1 MNNMKE
7 IIRQKISNH
16 PLISD
21 VERYVVITR
30 IADNADVCQIPIT
43 GHVEYF
49 RFDVDVTFTF
59 QSEIPNWNVTND
71 YEVEV
76 RDEANEIVI
85 DEETQVSIKM
95 PAFDYFQAI
104 ILENKIPLISLLS
117 VYILNDDAKGAFNF

>member
-1 MNNMKE
+1 MIEMKE

-16 PLISD
+16 PLITD
-21 VERYVVITR
+21 VEGYVVITR
-30 IADNADVCQIPIT
+30 ISDNADVWQILIT
-43 GHVEYF
+43 THVEYF
-49 RFDVDVTFTF
+49 RFDVDVTSTF
-59 QSEIPNWNVTND
+59 QSNIPNWNVTND

-76 RDEANEIVI
+76 RDGENQIVI
-85 DEETQVSIKM
+85 DEETQESIKM

>member
-49 RFDVDVTFTF
+49 RFDVDVTSTF
-59 QSEIPNWNVTND
+59 QSEIPNWIVTND

-85 DEETQVSIKM
+85 DEETQESIKM

-104 ILENKIPLISLLS
+104 ILANKVPLVTLLS
-117 VYILNDDAKGAFNF
+117 TYILNDDEKGTFNF